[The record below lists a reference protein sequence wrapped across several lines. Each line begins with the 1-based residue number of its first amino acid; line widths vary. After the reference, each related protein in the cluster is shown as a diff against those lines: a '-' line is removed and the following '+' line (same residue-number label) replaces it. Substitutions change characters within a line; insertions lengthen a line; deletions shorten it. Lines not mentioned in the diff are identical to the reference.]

1 MLYKTSLI
9 YEHKTIA
16 MSTTTATTA
25 RTSNR
30 ISGIKT
36 PSKIENNINGN
47 EMYQE
52 DDSNLLDNDG
62 IIDEDEEEV
71 TRCVCLLTNPPDPD
85 NQDYI
90 QCDKCAVWQHQACV
104 GISPEMGEELEKYW
118 CEACKPELHALYDLK
133 VNRRQ
138 QGYNAQDSLK
148 RSYYSTTPYNN
159 LSQERSSR
167 TPRKVNTS
175 QDLTK
180 KEQDSD
186 SDGRSV
192 SRSSKK
198 RSRAEVPSSARQ
210 SRNRSSAAEREEIQ
224 YQNMLQKVLQESKKD
239 AYKEH
244 LQSENTDDVNVNKN
258 SNEEHGAYQ
267 SDFDAVKSED
277 NEASPDGEWR
287 RSKRRRVASP
297 RAEQMATFNKDEFIA
312 EEDSQLTPN
321 KRQARRVNSSRSKV
335 GSIDAALEDEP
346 KNRKHP
352 LNEDEEELD
361 ETSKKAKSIDL
372 EETSSAEQKPKR
384 SYNRR
389 TAQNGTNLKA
399 NDGNKRS
406 NTSKS
411 KHKDNGEADANEDEE
426 VQQSHMEKLL
436 KLAQESSKPR
446 QTPEGITVEEMFERV
461 TAISAFLERSR
472 EELMLLK
479 NSQDDL
485 LSFVENP
492 QFIEE
497 YKKNVDIHS
506 LLIQMNK
513 LNGSL
518 TKFGKL

>member
-1 MLYKTSLI
+1 
-9 YEHKTIA
+9 

-36 PSKIENNINGN
+36 PSKIESNTNGN
-47 EMYQE
+47 ETYEE
-52 DDSNLLDNDG
+52 DDSNILDNDG
-62 IIDEDEEEV
+62 VNDGDEEEV

-104 GISPEMGEELEKYW
+104 GISPEMGEELDKYW

-133 VNRRQ
+133 VNRRH

-148 RSYYSTTPYNN
+148 RSQYSTTPYNN
-159 LSQERSSR
+159 LSQERRSR
-167 TPRKVNTS
+167 TPRKANTS
-175 QDLTK
+175 QDSTK
-180 KEQDSD
+180 KEVDSD
-186 SDGRSV
+186 SDGKST

-198 RSRAEVPSSARQ
+198 RSRAEIPSSARQ

-239 AYKEH
+239 AYKEN
-244 LQSENTDDVNVNKN
+244 LQSEKTDDVNIKKD
-258 SNEEHGAYQ
+258 SNEEQENHQ
-267 SDFDAVKSED
+267 SDLEAVKSED
-277 NEASPDGEWR
+277 NEATPDGEWR

-297 RAEQMATFNKDEFIA
+297 RAEQMATFNKDELIA
-312 EEDSQLTPN
+312 EEESQLTPN
-321 KRQARRVNSSRSKV
+321 RRQARKVNSSRSQV
-335 GSIDAALEDEP
+335 GRIDSVLNEDSRD
-346 KNRKHP
+346 RKHP
-352 LNEDEEELD
+352 LNEDEEEFDEKLTRAKSADLD
-361 ETSKKAKSIDL
+361 ETPS
-372 EETSSAEQKPKR
+372 TEQKPKR

-389 TAQNGTNLKA
+389 TTQNGTNLKA
-399 NDGNKRS
+399 NDGNKR
-406 NTSKS
+406 NNNSKS
-411 KHKDNGEADANEDEE
+411 KSKGNNEVDANEDEE

-436 KLAQESSKPR
+436 KLAQEPSKPR

-492 QFIEE
+492 QFIDE
-497 YKKNVDIHS
+497 YKKNVDIDS
-506 LLIQMNK
+506 LLTQMNN